1 VRKRWLTFAA
11 LAVATVLLA
20 SLFAVMRGGSASAAH
35 KSSFSAC
42 LVTDIGGLNDKSF
55 NHLAY
60 VGLLAAEKQGVK
72 GRVIQSKSS
81 ADYIPNLQACVR
93 QGAGITI
100 GVGFLMQDAMDAVA
114 SSFPKNKFAI
124 VDVDV
129 TGLKHKPKNVQ
140 GLLFKEQEAGY
151 LVGYAAGLWT
161 KLHPIDGQHVI
172 GSVGG
177 IKIPPVDRYIAGY
190 QFGAKKADPGITTV
204 NDYSQDF
211 VAQAKCKEKALNQI
225 ANGAGVEFQVA
236 GQCGLGVLDAAKEQ
250 HVFGIGVDAD
260 QGYLGSWVMT
270 SALKRVDV
278 AVHSA
283 ITAAR
288 AGTLKT
294 GVNSTFGAKRNGVGY
309 GKWSSKV
316 PVSIRSAVAAQ
327 LKRLKAGTVKGIPTT
342 VK

>member
-1 VRKRWLTFAA
+1 VRKRWLTLAVIAIATVLVASMFAA
-11 LAVATVLLA
+11 L
-20 SLFAVMRGGSASAAH
+20 SGSSASAAR
-35 KSSFSAC
+35 KAGFSAC

-60 VGLLAAEKQGVK
+60 VGLQAAEKQGVT
-72 GRVIQSKSS
+72 GRVIQSKSN

-114 SSFPKNKFAI
+114 SSFPQNKFAI

-129 TGLKHKPKNVQ
+129 SGLKHKPKNVA

-161 KLHPIDGQHVI
+161 KQQKGTAV

-190 QFGAKKADPGITTV
+190 EFGAKKADPGIKAL
-204 NDYSQDF
+204 NDYSNSF
-211 VAQAKCKEKALNQI
+211 TAQATCKEKALNQI
-225 ANGAGVEFQVA
+225 AAGSDVEFQVA
-236 GQCGLGVLDAAKEQ
+236 GSCGLGVLDAAKSKGI
-250 HVFGIGVDAD
+250 FGVGVDAD

-283 ITAAR
+283 ISDAK
-288 AGTLKT
+288 AGKLKT
-294 GVNSTFGAKRNGVGY
+294 GTNTVFGANKNGVGY

-316 PVSIRSAVAAQ
+316 PASIRSAVAKQ
-327 LKRLKAGTVKGIPTT
+327 YGLLKAGKIKGIPAV

>member
-1 VRKRWLTFAA
+1 VRKRWISLA
-11 LAVATVLLA
+11 LVAICAVATA
-20 SLFAVMRGGSASAAH
+20 AAFATVRGATAAP
-35 KSSFSAC
+35 KATGAC

-60 VGLLAAEKQGVK
+60 VGLQTAQKKLNLT
-72 GRVIQSKSS
+72 GRVIQSKSP
-81 ADYIPNLQACVR
+81 ADYIPNLSACVR
-93 QGAGITI
+93 AGATVTI
-100 GVGFLMQDAMDAVA
+100 GVGFLMADAMDAVA
-114 SSFPKNKFAI
+114 TKFPTSKFAI

-161 KLHPIDGQHVI
+161 KLHPIDGQEVV

-190 QFGAKKADPGITTV
+190 QFGAKKADPGIKV
-204 NDYSQDF
+204 LNDYSQDF

-225 ANGAGVEFQVA
+225 ANAAAVVFQVA
-236 GQCGLGVLDAAKEQ
+236 GQCGLGALDAAKEKGT
-250 HVFGIGVDAD
+250 FGIGVDAD
-260 QGYLGSWVMT
+260 QGYLGPHVLT

-278 AVHSA
+278 AVYAA
-283 ITAAR
+283 IAASKT
-288 AGTLKT
+288 GGLKT
-294 GVNSTFGAKRNGVGY
+294 GINAIFDAKKGGVGY

-316 PVSIRSAVAAQ
+316 PASIKTAVAAQ
-327 LKRLKAGTVKGIPTT
+327 LKLLAAGKIKGIPQS

>member
-1 VRKRWLTFAA
+1 VRKRWLTLAA
-11 LAVATVLLA
+11 VAVATVLLA
-20 SLFAVMRGGSASAAH
+20 SMLAAMRGSSASAAH
-35 KSSFSAC
+35 KAGFSAC

-81 ADYIPNLQACVR
+81 SDYIPNLKACVTS
-93 QGAGITI
+93 GAGITI
-100 GVGFLMQDAMDAVA
+100 GVGFLMTDAMDAIA
-114 SSFPKNKFAI
+114 SSYKSSKFAI

-129 TGLKHKPKNVQ
+129 TSMKHKPKNVE

-151 LVGYAAGLWT
+151 LVGYAAGLWAKAHQAT
-161 KLHPIDGQHVI
+161 AV

-177 IKIPPVDRYIAGY
+177 LKIPPVDRYIAGY
-190 QFGAKKADPGITTV
+190 QFGAKKADPGIKTL

-225 ANGAGVEFQVA
+225 AQGSVVEFQVA
-236 GQCGLGVLDAAKEQ
+236 GQCGLGALDAAHEKGL
-250 HVFGIGVDAD
+250 FGVGVDAD

-270 SALKRVDV
+270 SALKKVDV

-283 ITAAR
+283 ITAAK
-288 AGTLKT
+288 GGKLK
-294 GVNSTFGAKRNGVGY
+294 GGKNVTFGASVNGVGY
-309 GKWSSKV
+309 GKWSKKV
-316 PVSIRSAVAAQ
+316 PASIKSAVAAQ
-327 LKRLKAGTVKGIPTT
+327 FKLLKAGKVKGIPAT